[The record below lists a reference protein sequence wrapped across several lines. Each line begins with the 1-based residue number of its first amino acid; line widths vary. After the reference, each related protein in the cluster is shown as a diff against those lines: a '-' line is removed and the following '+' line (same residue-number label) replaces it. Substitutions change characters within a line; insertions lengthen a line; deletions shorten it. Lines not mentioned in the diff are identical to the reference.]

1 MRAETVLLLLFLF
14 FICTMVCVCVCVCVC
29 VEGATVIFLNL
40 TVVQPSADIICIIS
54 DQACEV
60 ENQGLAILQSRKLR
74 LRKV

>member
-1 MRAETVLLLLFLF
+1 M
-14 FICTMVCVCVCVCVC
+14 CVCVC

-40 TVVQPSADIICIIS
+40 TVVQPSAYIICIIS

>member
-14 FICTMVCVCVCVCVC
+14 FICTMGCVCVCVC

-40 TVVQPSADIICIIS
+40 TVVQPSAYIICIIS